1 MFHFH
6 SFNTNL
12 PPLSEDEMRA
22 LTEQGGK
29 NNRGVEQSQTYDH
42 ADADVY
48 DFATLR
54 HELGV
59 SEEPEEENDGL
70 ADQLIEEGDDNNNLT
85 FSDVPVGKF
94 LKSTIITVSR
104 KFFSLSLI

>member
-1 MFHFH
+1 
-6 SFNTNL
+6 
-12 PPLSEDEMRA
+12 MRA

-59 SEEPEEENDGL
+59 SEDPEEEHDGL
-70 ADQLIEEGDDNNNLT
+70 GDQLIEEGDDNNNLT
-85 FSDVPVGKF
+85 FGDAPVGKF
-94 LKSTIITVSR
+94 
-104 KFFSLSLI
+104 FSKLYNHNYV